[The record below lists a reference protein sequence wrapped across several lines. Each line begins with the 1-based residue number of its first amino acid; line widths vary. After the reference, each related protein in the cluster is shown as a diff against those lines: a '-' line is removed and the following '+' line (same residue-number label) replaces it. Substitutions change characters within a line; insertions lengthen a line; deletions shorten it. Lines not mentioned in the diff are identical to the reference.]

1 MLISSFSE
9 AELSKLKEDYD
20 NGALQHETILANL
33 RQKHNA
39 VIADLGDQIDQLN
52 KAKSKSVAVEIVFAL
67 VRTFTSLLSFQG

>member
-1 MLISSFSE
+1 M
-9 AELSKLKEDYD
+9 KEDYD

-52 KAKSKSVAVEIVFAL
+52 KAKSK
-67 VRTFTSLLSFQG
+67 